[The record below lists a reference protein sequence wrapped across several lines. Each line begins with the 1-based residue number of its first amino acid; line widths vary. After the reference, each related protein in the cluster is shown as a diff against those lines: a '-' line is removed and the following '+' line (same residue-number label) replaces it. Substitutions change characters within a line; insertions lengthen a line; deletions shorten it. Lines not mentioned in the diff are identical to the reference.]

1 MKSGFDKFDGYVLP
15 KANLGAKAALTLV
28 KQFKKAIGKEGTLRD
43 AFLKALGSHGKEAA
57 RKRAHQYLKSRSAR
71 MAGALQ
77 MNIDRLL
84 ADRLSLEECLALAE
98 NLVLHK
104 PINEYVR
111 VRFKMKSSGG
121 KRPIFAFGP
130 QHKTAQKMVRR
141 LLKPN
146 VMPREWQ
153 FTLKGVPA
161 AISYVRTK
169 PCADT
174 AWACTLDIK
183 NFYGSFV
190 DEEVRALLS
199 FLPSKVVGNVVLT
212 NGMLLTDMAGVALYG
227 EPLQDARPGVP
238 QGSAVSPLVGAL
250 AVSKL
255 DLKLPPEVCF
265 ANYADDFLVIAP
277 SEDQLEAATLAFASA
292 VAELPGGTFTLIRDQ
307 FAPLSTGIVFLSH
320 QLRLE
325 DGKWVVAPS
334 DEAISKLLA
343 DLEELA
349 AKAEAAKKKYLKL
362 TSHSNRIKTL
372 SAIAKVKAHCDGWLA
387 AFAECDGFTLT
398 AIKDDV
404 SGRVGGLLKGTGIAF
419 DELIGPPE
427 EFEKFAGRKRWKL
440 SSDYP

>member
-1 MKSGFDKFDGYVLP
+1 MKSGFDEFDGYVFRKGDLDE
-15 KANLGAKAALTLV
+15 KATLILV
-28 KQFKKAIGKEGTLRD
+28 KRFKKALGKEKVLRD
-43 AFLKALGSHGKEAA
+43 AFLKALGSDGKEAA

-77 MNIDRLL
+77 MNSDWRL
-84 ADRLSLEECLALAE
+84 AERLSLQECLALAE
-98 NLVLHK
+98 NLMLHK
-104 PINEYVR
+104 PINENVR
-111 VRFKMKSSGG
+111 VRFKKKSSGG

-161 AISYVRTK
+161 AISFVRTK
-169 PCADT
+169 PYADT

-190 DEEVRALLS
+190 DEQVRALLS
-199 FLPSKVVGNVVLT
+199 FLPPKSVENTVLT
-212 NGMLLTDMAGVALYG
+212 NGMLLTGMAGSPLYG
-227 EPLQDARPGVP
+227 QPLQDARPGVP
-238 QGSAVSPLVGAL
+238 QGSAVSPLVGEL

-255 DLKLPPEVCF
+255 NLKLPPEVCF

-307 FAPLSTGIVFLSH
+307 FAPLSKGIVFLSH
-320 QLRLE
+320 QLWLE
-325 DGKWVVAPS
+325 GGKWAVAPS
-334 DEAISKLLA
+334 DEAISKLWT
-343 DLEELA
+343 DVEELE

-362 TSHSNRIKTL
+362 KSSTNRLMAL
-372 SAIAKVKAHCDGWLA
+372 SAIDAVKAHGDGWLA
-387 AFAECDGFTLT
+387 AFAECDDFTLA

-404 SGRVGGLLKGTGIAF
+404 SGRVSGLLQGTDIEF

-427 EFEKFAGRKRWKL
+427 KFEKFAGRKRWKL